1 MKNIIMNWR
10 CWLMGIIAMVAF
22 LNLIAMP
29 LPSNSNYWLLVAYS
43 KFTAAALVYF
53 DIRLFVWFAKHRKID
68 EIFEF
73 INEDE

>member
-1 MKNIIMNWR
+1 MKKIIKNWR
-10 CWLMGIIAMVAF
+10 CWLMGFIAVAAF
-22 LNLIAMP
+22 FNLIAMP

-43 KFTAAALVYF
+43 KFTAASLAYF
-53 DIRLFVWFAKHRKID
+53 DMRLFVWFAKHRKID